1 MAAQLKTPG
10 VYIVEENAFPDLF
23 GAGDVAVPVFIGYT
37 EKAEHNGLLIKS
49 KAIRIHSL
57 AEFETLFGKGP
68 GASMQFSLEAFVA
81 GTAASPV
88 KQVLVFDGE
97 TVVLSLQSGAF
108 RLYHSIK
115 LFYANGG
122 KDCYIISVA
131 GYDELPTLAT
141 LSRGLAIA
149 EKEQEPN
156 ILVIPDAVSLPAAD
170 HAALVQLSLLH
181 CEETQRRVTI
191 LDVFNGAVSDTSLV
205 DGVIQDFRDHIGSKG
220 LCFGAAYFPWLITGI
235 VLRVEISFMNLPV
248 NLGMY
253 LEKEAQVLHAL
264 EAATA
269 LRSAATLKNSEAEQM
284 RLILEAHT
292 ALSAVSKR
300 YHQLVTAALA
310 VANVLPPSGA
320 MAGMYRFTDI
330 TRGISKAPVNVTLA
344 AVIAPTV
351 NLTDTQQMG
360 LNVDDSGKSV
370 NALRAF
376 SMKGVMAWGAK
387 TLADIDPDFRYI
399 NVRRTL
405 IMIEQ
410 SVKIAVQAFVFEPND
425 ANTWVSIK
433 TVIEHYLTALWK
445 KETVVGATPA
455 EAFSVLIG
463 LGETMSAD
471 DILQGYMRVTVL
483 VAVSHATEFIAVTVL
498 QEMQKA

>member
-1 MAAQLKTPG
+1 
-10 VYIVEENAFPDLF
+10 
-23 GAGDVAVPVFIGYT
+23 
-37 EKAEHNGLLIKS
+37 
-49 KAIRIHSL
+49 
-57 AEFETLFGKGP
+57 
-68 GASMQFSLEAFVA
+68 
-81 GTAASPV
+81 
-88 KQVLVFDGE
+88 
-97 TVVLSLQSGAF
+97 
-108 RLYHSIK
+108 
-115 LFYANGG
+115 
-122 KDCYIISVA
+122 
-131 GYDELPTLAT
+131 
-141 LSRGLAIA
+141 
-149 EKEQEPN
+149 
-156 ILVIPDAVSLPAAD
+156 
-170 HAALVQLSLLH
+170 
-181 CEETQRRVTI
+181 
-191 LDVFNGAVSDTSLV
+191 
-205 DGVIQDFRDHIGSKG
+205 
-220 LCFGAAYFPWLITGI
+220 
-235 VLRVEISFMNLPV
+235 
-248 NLGMY
+248 
-253 LEKEAQVLHAL
+253 
-264 EAATA
+264 
-269 LRSAATLKNSEAEQM
+269 
-284 RLILEAHT
+284 
-292 ALSAVSKR
+292 
-300 YHQLVTAALA
+300 
-310 VANVLPPSGA
+310 